1 MFQAIEA
8 HPWYNRCKE
17 KRKNQA
23 KTLHLEGSHVS
34 LQQRP
39 DQSGRFQAASRHE
52 SERE

>member
-8 HPWYNRCKE
+8 HLWYNRCKE

-23 KTLHLEGSHVS
+23 KTLHLEDSYVS
-34 LQQRP
+34 LQQWT
-39 DQSGRFQAASRHE
+39 DQPGRFQAASRHE